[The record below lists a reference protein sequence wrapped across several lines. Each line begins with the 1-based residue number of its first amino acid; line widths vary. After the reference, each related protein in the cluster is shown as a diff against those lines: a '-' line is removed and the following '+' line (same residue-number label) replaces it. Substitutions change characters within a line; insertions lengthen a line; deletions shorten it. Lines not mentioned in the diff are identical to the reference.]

1 MKSTWK
7 QCIAIISASFFFSLT
22 SWVGSATQAS
32 SNQPSSQPVAA
43 ASQDTESA
51 EAKRN
56 RKQAYLRYM
65 EAQRILRTAR
75 PPRFN
80 DLIVLYKEIIQLDPI
95 AADPHADLAE
105 IYFYLQQFG
114 STEHEAR
121 EAIRLDPDC
130 LNGHKWLGR
139 LAMITV
145 RFEKEV
151 KPAQI
156 DHAIRSYEEVGRI
169 DATNAEAWAFL
180 ADLYQMKNDPL
191 RQTRALE
198 KLTAI
203 GAPTETM
210 FYRQVMNTDLAGEQA
225 WYQLSQLY
233 LAQGKHAQAIEAARR
248 AFEGDPDSAV
258 NARHLMNMLRLSS
271 NGEEELQAYY
281 RLLKRYNLP
290 LLQVGYSAAL
300 VRVGRYGE
308 AITRLHKLQKEDPLN
323 AGLIELLAV
332 AQRRSGKRAEA
343 VETLK
348 QGIARLEPSAR
359 QKLHLLLGETY
370 EELGRPA
377 DAIACY
383 EGVFNELT
391 TKSKLDVAS
400 TERLISVVTR
410 LTRTYNRQGSK
421 KKAQAVFARAQ
432 QMLGENNPM
441 MSSLLIDELREEG
454 KYREALETTRAAL
467 LRYPNDRSLRL
478 TEAMLLGDLRN
489 YSESLVALR
498 ALRQEQTVGDTT
510 LLTIMSNIQ
519 LQSGQLKEAE
529 DTIRQA
535 ISLDPNDMDLLIQLG
550 SIQDRAGQRTEAEK
564 TLRAVLQREPDN
576 ATALNNL
583 GYYLA
588 ERNARYSEALPLI
601 EKAVSI
607 EPLNGSFLD
616 SLGWVQHKLGR
627 LQEARGHLEKAALY
641 ARRNATVYEHLGDV
655 LRDLGRLQEARRNWE
670 AALGYSVETTVI
682 ARLKDKIK
690 ATQ

>member
-7 QCIAIISASFFFSLT
+7 QCIAITSVSFFFSLT
-22 SWVGSATQAS
+22 SWARQAPQPA
-32 SNQPSSQPVAA
+32 SNQLSNPTATAA
-43 ASQDTESA
+43 PQETEAA
-51 EAKRN
+51 ETKRN

-65 EAQRILRTAR
+65 EAQRMKTLRTTRLA
-75 PPRFN
+75 
-80 DLIVLYKEIIQLDPI
+80 DLVTIYKEIIQLDPT
-95 AADPHADLAE
+95 AADPHADLGE
-105 IYFYLQQFG
+105 IYFHLQQYG
-114 STEHEAR
+114 LTEREAR

-156 DHAIRSYEEVGRI
+156 DRAIRSYEEVGRI

-210 FYRQVMNTDLAGEQA
+210 FYRQVMNADIAAEQA

-258 NARHLMNMLRLSS
+258 NARNLINMLRLSS
-271 NGEEELQAYY
+271 NGEEELQFYY

-290 LLQVGYSAAL
+290 ILQVGYSAAM
-300 VRVGRYGE
+300 VRVGRYSE
-308 AITRLHKLQKEDPLN
+308 AITKLRELQKDDPLN
-323 AGLIELLAV
+323 AGIIELLAV

-348 QGIARLEPSAR
+348 QGITRLEPNAR
-359 QKLHLLLGETY
+359 QNLNLLLGETY
-370 EELGRPA
+370 EELGRA
-377 DAIACY
+377 GDAIAYY
-383 EGVFNELT
+383 EGVFNELAS
-391 TKSKLDVAS
+391 KSKLEASS
-400 TERLISVVTR
+400 TETLITVVTR
-410 LTRTYNRQGSK
+410 LTRTYNQQGDK

-432 QMLGENNPM
+432 QLLGESNPM
-441 MSSLLIDELREEG
+441 ISSLLIDGLREEG
-454 KYREALETTRAAL
+454 KYREALEATRTAL
-467 LRYPNDRSLRL
+467 LRHPNDRSLRL

-489 YSESLVALR
+489 YNESLVALR

-510 LLTIMSNIQ
+510 LLTVTSNIQ

-535 ISLDPNDMDLLIQLG
+535 ILLDPNDMDLLVQLG
-550 SIQDRAGQRTEAEK
+550 SIQDRAGQRAEAEK
-564 TLRAVLQREPDN
+564 TLRTVLQREPDN

-588 ERNARYSEALPLI
+588 ERNARYNEALPLI

-641 ARRNATVYEHLGDV
+641 TRRNPTVFEHLGDV

-670 AALGYSVETTVI
+670 VALEYSVETTVI